1 MSPPYNTSK
10 PMTIKNVHTKSSRD
24 SNTAIYALIV
34 RLNLFVGPT
43 ALTTIALQ
51 SRLENVYSN
60 QLPQT
65 LTKQP
70 IN

>member
-1 MSPPYNTSK
+1 M
-10 PMTIKNVHTKSSRD
+10 D
-24 SNTAIYALIV
+24 SNTAIYVLIV
-34 RLNLFVGPT
+34 RLNLYVGPT
-43 ALTTIALQ
+43 ALTIIAIQ

-65 LTKQP
+65 LTKKT